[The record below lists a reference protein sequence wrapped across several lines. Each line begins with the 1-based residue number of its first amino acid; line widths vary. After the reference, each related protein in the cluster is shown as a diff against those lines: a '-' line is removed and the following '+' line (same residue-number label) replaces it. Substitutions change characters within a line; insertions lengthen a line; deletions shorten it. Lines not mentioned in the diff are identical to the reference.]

1 MVTKKKRKKKNKMKL
16 LVSAFI
22 LLYSFVSYSQ
32 GPKFE
37 IKFSEPL
44 AVFVY
49 VEHLSA
55 RHGDNQFKKRFQA
68 SAFNTEKYKALL
80 GQFDTLRLN
89 YTYDFEQY
97 PFSSKVPGMTE
108 GLLKKCMVG
117 SANLKEFKRKAIGI
131 IPNSDLLQLSAIL
144 YDFQQVYRELV
155 YQPVKVKFE
164 KQITEVTDFVKTK
177 NISAYIDKG
186 LFFYKSYW
194 EESFPFEIALYPMP
208 YAEGFSAEAFY
219 NSAASGLRTD
229 NKDYIALVSVM
240 LHEIF
245 HMLYDEQQV
254 TVKRNISNWFA
265 ANSSPCRTY
274 AYLLLNEALATTLGN
289 GYVFNSLSGKPDEDD
304 WYDRKYINDLAKK
317 IYPLVTD
324 YINQK
329 KSIDE
334 AFVNAYIK
342 IYDENFGN
350 WINELDNLMCYR
362 YVISDNMSDYDVI
375 RSKFRYA
382 SYSQFEDQVTEN
394 SIAKLR
400 NTQLTKVVIVSK
412 ENDAKLALVKK
423 IFPELKAW
431 KYKAKQEFFYSI
443 QLEDKT
449 QLIIIN
455 TLKSSTQKMLEG
467 MVLLPQQVEKK

>member
-1 MVTKKKRKKKNKMKL
+1 M
-16 LVSAFI
+16 
-22 LLYSFVSYSQ
+22 
-32 GPKFE
+32 
-37 IKFSEPL
+37 

-55 RHGDNQFKKRFQA
+55 RHGDNAFKKKFQ
-68 SAFNTEKYKALL
+68 SSSFYNEKYKGLL

-108 GLLKKCMVG
+108 GLLKKSLVG
-117 SANLKEFKRKAIGI
+117 SANLKDFKRKAIGI

-144 YDFQQVYRELV
+144 YEFQQVYRELV
-155 YQPVKVKFE
+155 YQPVKPKFE
-164 KQITEVTDFVKTK
+164 KQLNEFTDYVKTK
-177 NISAYIDKG
+177 NISSYVDKG

-194 EESFPFEIALYPMP
+194 EESFPFEIALYPLTYP
-208 YAEGFSAEAFY
+208 EGFTAEAFY
-219 NSAASGLRTD
+219 NTAVSGLRTD
-229 NKDYIALVSVM
+229 NKDYVTLVSVM

-245 HMLYDEQQV
+245 HMLYDEQPV
-254 TVKRNISNWFA
+254 SVKRNIINWFA
-265 ANSSPCRTY
+265 TNPSPCRTY
-274 AYLLLNEALATTLGN
+274 AYLLLNEALATALGN
-289 GYVFNSLSGKPDEDD
+289 GYVFTSIAGKPDEDD
-304 WYDRKYINDLAKK
+304 WYDRKYINDIAKK

-362 YVISDNMSDYDVI
+362 YVLSDNMADFDVI
-375 RSKFRYA
+375 RTKYRYA
-382 SYSQFEDQVTEN
+382 SYSQFEDVISEN
-394 SIAKLR
+394 TLNKLK
-400 NTQLTKVVIVSK
+400 NTKLTKVIIVSK
-412 ENDAKLALVKK
+412 DNEAKLTMVKK
-423 IFPELKAW
+423 TFPELKTW
-431 KYKAKQEFFYSI
+431 KYKAKQEFFYAA

-449 QLIIIN
+449 QLIVIN
-455 TLKSSTQKMLEG
+455 TIKSSTSKMFEG
-467 MVLLPQQVEKK
+467 MVLIPQQVEKK